1 MIDYKQII
9 LKNGITLVSV
19 KKPGKLFS
27 LNLAV
32 KVGALAESQ
41 EEKGICHFI
50 EHMLFKGTAFDDN
63 EALNNRIER
72 LGGDFN
78 AYTDYISTVFSI
90 SALLEE
96 LSDGLS
102 LLRDMLLHPS
112 FTKEELEKE
121 RGVILSE
128 LRASMDDAEETTHKH
143 LYYHAYDKSP
153 LKYDVIGSEETLS
166 GFTVEMLRDFHSRY
180 YLPNNTV
187 VILVSELE
195 HQEVELLMETTFS
208 EWKPSEVQPKR
219 LAFEK
224 NIPGK
229 HTSYKDMEQSSLG
242 MLYTFTMT
250 EEEKLP
256 LRVLNYK
263 LGVSGNSIL
272 FRELRE
278 NRGLAYD
285 VYSDLDL
292 TENIQNL
299 LIYTQVS
306 DEHLEESERVI
317 LGILDDIKGGA
328 YFRQEDLMIMKK
340 VLKTSI
346 FGTLD
351 SIHDLSSF
359 ILDEIL
365 NDESPSAFEEE
376 LEKLEKVTL
385 EDIISVSRK
394 VFQGPTIYWL
404 RGENDEDNHS
414 DQ

>member
-1 MIDYKQII
+1 MIDYKQTV
-9 LKNGITLVSV
+9 LTNGITLVSV

-27 LNLAV
+27 LNLAI
-32 KVGALAESQ
+32 KVGSLAESHD
-41 EEKGICHFI
+41 EKGICHFI

-63 EALNNRIER
+63 ESLNNRIER

-78 AYTDYISTVFSI
+78 AYTDFITTVFSI
-90 SALLEE
+90 SALSDE
-96 LSDGLS
+96 LLDGLA
-102 LLRDMLLHPS
+102 LLRDMLVYPRFS
-112 FTKEELEKE
+112 KEELEKE
-121 RGVILSE
+121 RSVILSE
-128 LRASMDDAEETTHKH
+128 LRASMDDAEETTHKN
-143 LYYHAYDKSP
+143 LYFHAYDKSP
-153 LKYDVIGSEETLS
+153 LKYDVIGNEETIM
-166 GFTVEMLRDFHSRY
+166 GFTVEMLQHFHKKH
-180 YLPNNTV
+180 YLPNNSLL
-187 VILVSELE
+187 ILVSEFE
-195 HQEVELLMETTFS
+195 HDEVERIMEQTFS
-208 EWKPSEVQPKR
+208 EWKSSEIIQRK
-219 LAFEK
+219 LEFEK

-242 MLYTFTMT
+242 ILYTFSMT

-292 TENIQNL
+292 TQNIQNL
-299 LIYTQVS
+299 IIYTQVS
-306 DEHLEESERVI
+306 DDNLEESEKVI
-317 LGILDDIKGGA
+317 LSILDDIKRGA
-328 YFRQEDLMIMKK
+328 YFRQEDLLIMKK
-340 VLKTSI
+340 VMKTSI

-351 SIHDLSSF
+351 NIHDLSSF
-359 ILDEIL
+359 ILDEML
-365 NDESPSAFEEE
+365 NDEAPSAFEEE

-385 EDIISVSRK
+385 EDIISVSKK

-404 RGENDEDNHS
+404 RGENDEENHS